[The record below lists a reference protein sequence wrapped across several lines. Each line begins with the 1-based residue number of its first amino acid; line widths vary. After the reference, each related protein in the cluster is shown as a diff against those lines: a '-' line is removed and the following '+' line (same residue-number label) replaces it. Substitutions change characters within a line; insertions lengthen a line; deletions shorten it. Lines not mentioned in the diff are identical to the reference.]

1 MNQSHVI
8 GVLLMAYG
16 TPDSLEAVEPYY
28 THIRGGRP
36 PSPAL
41 LEELKERYQMVGG
54 TTPLLEITA
63 ETRQKLE
70 EQLNAGNGTRYRVF
84 LGMKHWRPWIEQ
96 GVAEMAQAGLRR
108 AVGLVLAP
116 HYSTMSIAQYYGY
129 VAKAQEKLGVE
140 ILVLR
145 IDNWHLHRPYLD
157 AVARRVRE
165 RLAAFP
171 PEEDVTVVFT
181 AHSLPQ
187 KIVEQ
192 GDPYPRQLRETAE
205 ELARILGLSHW
216 TFSYQSAG
224 RTPDP
229 WLGPDI
235 VDTVNALADQ
245 GVANILV
252 APIGFVSDHL
262 EIFYDIDYEAQNA
275 ARERGVTL
283 KRIESLNASPDF
295 IEALATLVRSKVED
309 SGRVPA

>member
-1 MNQSHVI
+1 
-8 GVLLMAYG
+8 MAYG
-16 TPDSLEAVEPYY
+16 TPDSLDAVEPYY

-36 PSPAL
+36 PSPEL
-41 LEELKERYQMVGG
+41 LEELKGRYEMVGG
-54 TTPLLEITA
+54 TTPLLEITEA
-63 ETRQKLE
+63 TRRKLE
-70 EQLNAGNGTRYRVF
+70 ERLNAGGGTRYHVF

-96 GVAEMAQAGLRR
+96 GVAEMAQAGIRR

-129 VAKAQEKLGVE
+129 VAKAQEKLAVQ
-140 ILVLR
+140 IDLWR
-145 IDNWHLHRPYLD
+145 IDSWHLHRPYLD

-165 RLAAFP
+165 RLAEFP
-171 PEEDVTVVFT
+171 PGEDVTVVFT
-181 AHSLPQ
+181 AHSLPR

-192 GDPYPRQLRETAE
+192 GDPYPQQLRETAE
-205 ELARILGLSHW
+205 ELARMLDLPRW

-235 VDTVNALADQ
+235 VDTVNELADL
-245 GVANILV
+245 GVQNILV

-275 ARERGVTL
+275 ARDRGVTL
-283 KRIESLNASPDF
+283 KRTASLNASSDF
-295 IEALATLVRSKVED
+295 IDALADLVRAKVE
-309 SGRVPA
+309 SSSRAPAL